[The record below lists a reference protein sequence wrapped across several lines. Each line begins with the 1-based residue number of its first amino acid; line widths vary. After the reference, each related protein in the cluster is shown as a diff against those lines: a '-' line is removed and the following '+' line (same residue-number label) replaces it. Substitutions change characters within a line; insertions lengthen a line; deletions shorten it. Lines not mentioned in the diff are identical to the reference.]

1 VAGLLVPALLALA
14 ACAAGGTPTAN
25 RWVGGPGQGG
35 GDGAP
40 VPPASADDGMSGPN
54 GQPQSNAP
62 GKPGSPPAQPSTP
75 PSNGPEDFLARI
87 PKFPPAPPPEKIT
100 LPPGPNAAWLT
111 HIPTTQKVA
120 FLTIDDGWIKVPQ
133 AGDLVKAAHIP
144 VTLFLTINAIRSNP
158 GYFKQLQANGA
169 VIEAHTITHTELK
182 GKSVDFQ
189 KREIC
194 GSADQL
200 GNLYGRRPQ
209 LFRPPFGDE
218 DQTTLQVTKACGMK
232 AAFFWKET
240 VDKGKVAFQVGHT
253 VQPGDI
259 ILMHFRPAFVDDF
272 LAALQAIHD
281 AGLTPALLEDY
292 IPDADPPPAAPPGEE
307 PAAPPSERPTTEHK
321 E

>member
-1 VAGLLVPALLALA
+1 
-14 ACAAGGTPTAN
+14 
-25 RWVGGPGQGG
+25 
-35 GDGAP
+35 
-40 VPPASADDGMSGPN
+40 MSGPDD
-54 GQPQSNAP
+54 QPQPSAS
-62 GKPGSPPAQPSTP
+62 GKPGSPTGQPTAPPAP
-75 PSNGPEDFLARI
+75 PSNGSENFLARI
-87 PKFPPAPPPEKIT
+87 PQFPPAPPAEKIT
-100 LPPGPNAAWLT
+100 LPAGPNAAWLT

-120 FLTIDDGWIKVPQ
+120 FLTIDDGWTKVPQ
-133 AGDLVKAAHIP
+133 AVDLVKAAHIP
-144 VTLFLTINAIRSNP
+144 VTLFLTINAIRSDP

-182 GKSVDFQ
+182 GKSADFQ

-209 LFRPPFGDE
+209 LFRPPYGDQ
-218 DQTTLQVTKACGMK
+218 DQTTLQVTRECGMK

-259 ILMHFRPAFVDDF
+259 ILMHFRPAFIDDF

-281 AGLTPALLEDY
+281 AGLTPALLENY
-292 IPDADPPPAAPPGEE
+292 IPDADPPAAPVGEQ
-307 PAAPPSERPTTEHK
+307 PVSPPSGRPTTEHS